1 MKPVIVFL
9 FLIVSIFSL
18 DILLAEGVSDEIFYL
33 NQENRLSIKEDNFN
47 KLKQDAAPALII
59 ILEES
64 KEEQPINTIMGKFIV
79 STPAKSEIILKLA
92 EFTDQRAREIVE
104 WYMEHSPD
112 RFCRQIAAVSLGSVG
127 DKTSIGKLTA
137 VLKDFDP
144 ALKLYAA
151 RALGE
156 LGDTTGYD
164 TALQY
169 LKSTDITLK
178 IQAMYALAM
187 INKEEAIPFL
197 AAEKTHKDYRDVA
210 KLAISKIEYDHL
222 SPKKKPGYLK
232 RMLKQESGESV
243 YWAASEFMKL
253 GDEYVQ
259 ELKKIVYHKTFPGI
273 ELIRE
278 ALAVKENIGND
289 TK

>member
-1 MKPVIVFL
+1 VSKGQRAILIFFIL
-9 FLIVSIFSL
+9 FLPSL
-18 DILLAEGVSDEIFYL
+18 VWAEGISDEIFYL
-33 NQENRLSIKEDNFN
+33 NQENRLSIKEDNFH
-47 KLKQDAAPALII
+47 KLKQDDAPALIK

-64 KEEQPINTIMGKFIV
+64 KEEQPIKTIMGKFIV

-92 EFTDQRAREIVE
+92 EFTDKRAREIVE
-104 WYMEHSPD
+104 WYMEHSND
-112 RFCRQIAAVSLGSVG
+112 RFSRQIAAVSLGSVG
-127 DKTSIGKLTA
+127 DKTSIGKLIA
-137 VLKDFDP
+137 VLKDNDP

-222 SPKKKPGYLK
+222 SLKKKPGYLRK
-232 RMLKQESGESV
+232 MLKRESGESV
-243 YWAASEFMKL
+243 YWAASEFLKL

-259 ELKKIVYHKTFPGI
+259 ELKKIVYYKSYPGI
-273 ELIRE
+273 ELIKE
-278 ALAVKENIGND
+278 ALAAKENIGSN
-289 TK
+289 KK